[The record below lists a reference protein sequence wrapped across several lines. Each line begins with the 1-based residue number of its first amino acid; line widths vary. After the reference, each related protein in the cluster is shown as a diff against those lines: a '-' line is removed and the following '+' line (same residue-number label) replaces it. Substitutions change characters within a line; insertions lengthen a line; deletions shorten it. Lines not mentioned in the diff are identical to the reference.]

1 MKTIGLIGGL
11 SWQSTQTYY
20 NVINTEV
27 NNKLGKNHSAKILL
41 YSFDFEEIEFLQYHS
56 EWEKLNEL
64 IAGAGKT
71 LENAGADCLL
81 ICSNTMHACADH
93 LEEKVNIPLL
103 HIVEAVGKTL
113 TQDKVKRTGLL
124 GTKFLMQSDMY
135 SNKLRQLFN
144 VEVIIPDMKQIQ
156 EINEIIYSELVKGK
170 VMDDSKK
177 RMKSII
183 QSMEKK
189 DIESIILG
197 CTEIP
202 LLIKQDDCN
211 IPVVDT
217 TEIHAKSAVNYA
229 ISIHTSIN

>member
-1 MKTIGLIGGL
+1 MTKARQFIFTLFVVNLFLSKMKTIGLIGGL

-71 LENAGADCLL
+71 LENAGAECLL

-103 HIVEAVGKTL
+103 HNHF
-113 TQDKVKRTGLL
+113 KR
-124 GTKFLMQSDMY
+124 
-135 SNKLRQLFN
+135 
-144 VEVIIPDMKQIQ
+144 
-156 EINEIIYSELVKGK
+156 
-170 VMDDSKK
+170 
-177 RMKSII
+177 
-183 QSMEKK
+183 
-189 DIESIILG
+189 
-197 CTEIP
+197 
-202 LLIKQDDCN
+202 
-211 IPVVDT
+211 
-217 TEIHAKSAVNYA
+217 
-229 ISIHTSIN
+229 